1 LQLSV
6 IIVNYNVKFF
16 LEQCLLSA
24 AKATKNIDA
33 EIFLVDNNST
43 DGSRAFFEN
52 KFPAQNIS
60 FTWNDRNT
68 GFAVANNEA
77 LKNARGEYILF
88 LNPDIILPE
97 DCLEKCISFI
107 RSKDNNCALG
117 IKMLDGS
124 GNFLRES
131 KRSFPSPSTSLYKL
145 SGLARVFPRSK
156 VFAKYHLGNLSE
168 NENHEVDV
176 LAGAFMM
183 IPQKILAITGGFDE
197 EFFMYG
203 EDIDLSFRIQEA
215 GFKNFYFAESSI
227 IHFKGESTKKGSLN
241 YVKMFY
247 TAMIVFVKKH
257 YKGTRAGTFYFLI
270 KAAIFFRA
278 GLAAIARLLKWI
290 GLPVI
295 DAGII
300 LMSFWIVKFLWSSF
314 IKQQVNYSPNMLLV
328 AFPAFTCLFL
338 IASYFGGL
346 YDNGFKQSRL
356 NKSTVISIGLLLSV
370 YALLPE
376 SLRFS
381 RGILFFGSVLA
392 FLLITLVRRILI
404 SLNIIESAEE
414 SETGQT
420 VIAGSQ
426 AEYNEI
432 SHYIEKTNKKEQI
445 LGRIAP
451 DKIDEPNTVGSFGNL
466 QEILNLYPIKE
477 LIFCEGTLS
486 FRQIIEKLPSLPR
499 KIRVR
504 FFAKGSHMIIGSDD
518 KNSAGDFV
526 LETAGFN
533 LSKTVYRRAK
543 NLFDVTACFCFLIF
557 FPFVFLAKK
566 RPLNFF
572 KNVFDVL
579 LRKKTWIGYSLGE
592 PELPNLR
599 KGIITTTGLPS
610 ALNNLP
616 AESLL
621 ATDKLYAK
629 HYSTMLDIK
638 LVSKNY
644 RLLS

>member
-1 LQLSV
+1 MQLSV

-24 AKATKNIDA
+24 TKAMKDIDG
-33 EIFLVDNNST
+33 EIIVIDNNSS
-43 DGSRAFFEN
+43 DGSCIFFQN
-52 KFPAQNIS
+52 KFETVNFI
-60 FTWNDRNT
+60 WNKKNV
-68 GFAVANNEA
+68 GFAKANNDA
-77 LKNARGEYILF
+77 LKIATGEYILF
-88 LNPDIILPE
+88 LNPDTIIPE
-97 DCLEKCISFI
+97 DCLEKCITFI
-107 RSKDNNCALG
+107 RSKENNCALG

-145 SGLARVFPRSK
+145 SGLARHFPHSK

-183 IPQKILAITGGFDE
+183 IPKKILAITGGFDE
-197 EFFMYG
+197 DFFMYG

-247 TAMIVFVKKH
+247 TAMLVFVKKH
-257 YKGTRAGTFYFLI
+257 YQGTRAGTFYFLI

-278 GLAAIARLLKWI
+278 GLAAIARFLKWI
-290 GLPVI
+290 GLPAI

-300 LMSFWIVKFLWSSF
+300 LMSFWIIKFLWSSF
-314 IKQQVNYSPNMLLV
+314 IKQQVNYSPNMLFV

-356 NKSTVISIGLLLSV
+356 NRSTVIAIGVLLSV

-381 RGILFFGSVLA
+381 RGILFFGSILA
-392 FLLITLVRRILI
+392 FLLITLVRRVL
-404 SLNIIESAEE
+404 LRWNIIERAEE

-420 VIAGSQ
+420 VIAGSET
-426 AEYNEI
+426 EYNEI
-432 SHYIEKTNKKEQI
+432 SHFIEKANKKEQI

-451 DKIDEPNTVGSFGNL
+451 GKIAEPNTVGSFGKL

-486 FRQIIEKLPSLPR
+486 FRQIIEKLPSIPGE
-499 KIRVR
+499 IRVR
-504 FFAKGSHMIIGSDD
+504 FFAKGSHTIIGSDD
-518 KNSAGDFV
+518 KNATGDYLFEEGS
-526 LETAGFN
+526 LH

-543 NLFDVTACFCFLIF
+543 NLFDFTACFFFLIF
-557 FPFVFLAKK
+557 FPFVFLFKK
-566 RPLNFF
+566 RPLKFF
-572 KNVFDVL
+572 QNVFDVL
-579 LRKKTWIGYSLGE
+579 LRKKTWVGYSLGE
-592 PELPNLR
+592 PELPNLPQ
-599 KGIITTTGLPS
+599 GIITTTGLPS

-616 AESLL
+616 PESLL
-621 ATDKLYAK
+621 ATDKLYAR
-629 HYSTMLDIK
+629 HYSAMLDLRLI
-638 LVSKNY
+638 LKNY